1 MDNNCAVELRH
12 ITKRFGKVVAN
23 DSIDLTINRGEI
35 LSLLG
40 ENGSGKTTLM
50 NMLAGIYFPD
60 EGEIYVNGVLTSIR
74 SPKDAFDNH
83 IGMIHQH
90 YKLVDVFTAAENI
103 VLGLDEP
110 DWLDPAALGAGT
122 NWLDEMLQT
131 GIMQNYSVSYS
142 GGSEKAH
149 YYVSGGFLDQS
160 GTVRNVGYRRFT
172 FQSNSDA
179 QVLNWL
185 KFTTNITFSADSKNS
200 GEYSIGS
207 IMGALPVIGIKDEDG
222 EWAGPE
228 GNSEWYGSTRNPV
241 GVNETNKS
249 KTNGSNLSKLVF
261 ISL

>member
-110 DWLDPAALGAGT
+110 GKLDIKAANARVKEICDRYGFDIDPTKKIYDMSVSQKQTVEIVKVLYRGADILILDEPSSALDPVSEAEMYKNITESCGDNTVIYISHRMSSAKAADHILFIENGCLAEEGSHT
-122 NWLDEMLQT
+122 ELIEKNGKYAELFRIQA
-131 GIMQNYSVSYS
+131 QNY
-142 GGSEKAH
+142 
-149 YYVSGGFLDQS
+149 
-160 GTVRNVGYRRFT
+160 
-172 FQSNSDA
+172 
-179 QVLNWL
+179 
-185 KFTTNITFSADSKNS
+185 
-200 GEYSIGS
+200 
-207 IMGALPVIGIKDEDG
+207 
-222 EWAGPE
+222 
-228 GNSEWYGSTRNPV
+228 
-241 GVNETNKS
+241 GVK
-249 KTNGSNLSKLVF
+249 
-261 ISL
+261 

>member
-110 DWLDPAALGAGT
+110 GKLDIKAANARVKEICDRYGFDIDPT
-122 NWLDEMLQT
+122 KKIYDM
-131 GIMQNYSVSYS
+131 SVSQKQTVEIVKVLYRGSVSTLRIIPIFTIS
-142 GGSEKAH
+142 GCISFMIASICPE
-149 YYVSGGFLDQS
+149 
-160 GTVRNVGYRRFT
+160 T
-172 FQSNSDA
+172 
-179 QVLNWL
+179 
-185 KFTTNITFSADSKNS
+185 ISAGISKNS
-200 GEYSIGS
+200 WIPRVFCTV
-207 IMGALPVIGIKDEDG
+207 MLVI
-222 EWAGPE
+222 A
-228 GNSEWYGSTRNPV
+228 
-241 GVNETNKS
+241 ETA
-249 KTNGSNLSKLVF
+249 
-261 ISL
+261 

>member
-110 DWLDPAALGAGT
+110 GKLDIKAANARVKEICDRYGFDIDPT
-122 NWLDEMLQT
+122 KKIYDM
-131 GIMQNYSVSYS
+131 SVSQ
-142 GGSEKAH
+142 K
-149 YYVSGGFLDQS
+149 Q
-160 GTVRNVGYRRFT
+160 TVEIVK
-172 FQSNSDA
+172 
-179 QVLNWL
+179 VL
-185 KFTTNITFSADSKNS
+185 
-200 GEYSIGS
+200 
-207 IMGALPVIGIKDEDG
+207 
-222 EWAGPE
+222 
-228 GNSEWYGSTRNPV
+228 
-241 GVNETNKS
+241 
-249 KTNGSNLSKLVF
+249 
-261 ISL
+261 